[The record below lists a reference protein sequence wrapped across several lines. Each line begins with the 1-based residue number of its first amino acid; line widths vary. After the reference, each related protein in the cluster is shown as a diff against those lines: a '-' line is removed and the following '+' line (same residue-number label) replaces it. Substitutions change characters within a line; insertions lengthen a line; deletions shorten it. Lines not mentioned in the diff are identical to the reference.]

1 MNTTDRYA
9 KIREALEMRP
19 TPGSREVFDLGMWDV
34 EVRSSSTS
42 GTICQVN
49 NKGTLFRASE
59 DGADRVG
66 RSQGRL
72 LSDAFFIAACD
83 PDTIR
88 ELLAERDALAA
99 ENERLRA
106 ERVWQ
111 PIETAPMDGTKVDLW
126 VVDPLGEGKRI
137 PDCSWGWGQ
146 WIGSKGLAA
155 ERLGHKATHW
165 IYRPTP
171 PQEKDKEIA
180 ALREAVRRAR
190 EGGQR

>member
-1 MNTTDRYA
+1 MTDRYE
-9 KIREALEMRP
+9 KIRKALAMGP

-88 ELLAERDALAA
+88 ELLTKHNTL
-99 ENERLRA
+99 
-106 ERVWQ
+106 
-111 PIETAPMDGTKVDLW
+111 TAKNKQLKKIKHNSLTNQTIL
-126 VVDPLGEGKRI
+126 
-137 PDCSWGWGQ
+137 
-146 WIGSKGLAA
+146 
-155 ERLGHKATHW
+155 TN
-165 IYRPTP
+165 
-171 PQEKDKEIA
+171 
-180 ALREAVRRAR
+180 
-190 EGGQR
+190 

>member
-1 MNTTDRYA
+1 MADRYER
-9 KIREALEMRP
+9 IRRALAMGP

-34 EVRSSSTS
+34 EVRSSNTS

-88 ELLAERDALAA
+88 ELLAERDQLAA
-99 ENERLRA
+99 EL
-106 ERVWQ
+106 
-111 PIETAPMDGTKVDLW
+111 
-126 VVDPLGEGKRI
+126 
-137 PDCSWGWGQ
+137 
-146 WIGSKGLAA
+146 
-155 ERLGHKATHW
+155 
-165 IYRPTP
+165 
-171 PQEKDKEIA
+171 
-180 ALREAVRRAR
+180 EAVRRDAERYRWLRKGESDDIAVVRGLGTMDYGLVCTYSEEIYGDALDAAIDAAMQRTTTR
-190 EGGQR
+190 EGKT